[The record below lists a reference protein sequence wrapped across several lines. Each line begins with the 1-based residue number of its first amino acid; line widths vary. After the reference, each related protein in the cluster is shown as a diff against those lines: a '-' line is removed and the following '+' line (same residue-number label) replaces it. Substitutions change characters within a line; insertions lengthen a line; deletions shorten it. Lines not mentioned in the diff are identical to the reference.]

1 MSLDQVKTDVEELKR
16 TTTTVLSAI
25 GDNAKAT
32 RENTT
37 IVNEMLVSMRERDVR
52 DEYRLKEIQNTGEKV
67 DNTSQALTDY
77 KERHRESLTKL
88 ERSQANWLGFW
99 VSVNST
105 WGKMFGVAFVIAF
118 AYALDVDLKALLGK

>member
-37 IVNEMLVSMRERDVR
+37 IVNEMLISMRERDVR
-52 DEYRLKEIQNTGEKV
+52 DEYRMKEIQAIGNKADTTANNLNE
-67 DNTSQALTDY
+67 Y
-77 KERHRESLTKL
+77 KERHRESLVKL
-88 ERSQANWLGFW
+88 ERSQANWAGFW

-105 WGKMFGVAFVIAF
+105 WGKMFGVAIIIAF
-118 AYALDVDLKALLGK
+118 ALAIEIDLSKLLGK

>member
-52 DEYRLKEIQNTGEKV
+52 DEYRMKEIQVIGEKV
-67 DNTSQALTDY
+67 DNTSQALADY

-88 ERSQANWLGFW
+88 ERTQANWIGFW

-105 WGKMFGVAFVIAF
+105 WGKMFGVAIIIAI
-118 AYALDVDLKALLGK
+118 AYAVEIDLSRLLGK